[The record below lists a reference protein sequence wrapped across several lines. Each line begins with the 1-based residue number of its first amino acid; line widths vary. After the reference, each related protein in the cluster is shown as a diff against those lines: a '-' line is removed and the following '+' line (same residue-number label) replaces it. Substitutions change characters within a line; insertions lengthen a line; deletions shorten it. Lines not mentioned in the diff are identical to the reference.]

1 MSAARDARNPEDLRR
16 GRTIK
21 GTATKAGCDRA
32 TVKAA
37 LGRRRVIHRK
47 KATKSR
53 PPGKL
58 EPFLPMLQTLVVD
71 DGLTAVLAFEELRTA
86 GFGGGYSIVKDA
98 VRKLRPK
105 QQPTVTTVVDHP
117 PGAEGQVDWSPYNV
131 LLGGEARI
139 VHAFSMVLPFSRYI
153 FVRFALNEQLDTLLR
168 LHEEAFTD
176 LDAVPTRPTTT
187 RMTTVGRHTGPA
199 VSINPQFAAWAK
211 HEFSIRLTRPGRPN
225 DHAPV
230 ERHMHYIERNCLLRR
245 RSRFTDLEDLNLHAK
260 TWCATVANVR
270 IHGKTRRR
278 PVDQLGY
285 ERSFMKALPSARPEP
300 YRTQLRKVGT
310 DFCVAYDTNTYS
322 VSPQHVGHDVTVRVY
337 PERVEIWL
345 ENKVL
350 ATHPRTADRHRRHV
364 LPEHA
369 EEFLRVTPS
378 RRLLEA
384 AFLRLGPTAET
395 FYEGLVAQRGQ
406 RILRLAERRGTAV
419 VIGAMSHA
427 AKCRNYSADAVT
439 AVIAGGGAPGA
450 PPRPGRAPC
459 RPRRVQRWLEGLH
472 VEEAVSGLTAVSTA
486 TGTMMSRCDLP
497 PTRSASC
504 GRDLAKRLH
513 AMLAHLDGRSSSVEA
528 QQSTRR
534 CGRVGAPRVLAR
546 RSRSA
551 SRIVPR
557 SSRSSAPST
566 PSIGSFSGA

>member
-1 MSAARDARNPEDLRR
+1 MSAARDARYAQIRKIYAEV
-16 GRTIK
+16 GTIK

-58 EPFLPMLQTLVVD
+58 EPFLPLLQTLVVD

-176 LDAVPTRPTTT
+176 LDAVPNEMTYDN
-187 RMTTVGRHTGPA
+187 MTTVGRHTGPNE

-211 HEFSIRLTRPGRPN
+211 PYEFSIRLTRPGRPN

-245 RSRFTDLEDLNLHAK
+245 RSRFADLEDLNLHAK

-285 ERSFMKALPSARPEP
+285 ERAFMKALPSARPEP

-406 RILRLAERRGTAV
+406 GAGYHLKRILRLAERRGTAV

-427 AKCRNYSADAVT
+427 AKYGNYSADAVT
-439 AVIAGGGAPGA
+439 AVITGGGAPGEPAATPAGEA
-450 PPRPGRAPC
+450 PMPPE
-459 RPRRVQRWLEGLH
+459 RVQRWLEGLH
-472 VEEAVSGLTAVSTA
+472 VEES
-486 TGTMMSRCDLP
+486 DLSEFD
-497 PTRSASC
+497 R
-504 GRDLAKRLH
+504 RV
-513 AMLAHLDGRSSSVEA
+513 DGD
-528 QQSTRR
+528 
-534 CGRVGAPRVLAR
+534 
-546 RSRSA
+546 
-551 SRIVPR
+551 
-557 SSRSSAPST
+557 
-566 PSIGSFSGA
+566 GSDDEPV